1 MADGMIAIVTS
12 ILDHAG
18 RQVYLILDHLQ
29 VTRARLQFVFFIMN
43 SILISLFWSLSWLS
57 RDHAIAVSYS
67 VNFTANVYSTDYY
80 SVLPT
85 LNREKTQEHSCT

>member
-1 MADGMIAIVTS
+1 MIAIVTS

-43 SILISLFWSLSWLS
+43 SILISLFWSLS
-57 RDHAIAVSYS
+57 
-67 VNFTANVYSTDYY
+67 
-80 SVLPT
+80 
-85 LNREKTQEHSCT
+85 